1 MSYRNNKIIPCVFVI
16 FSLNSLNVILTW
28 SCIVR
33 KDVCLFI
40 LKIFGLN
47 HNNNNTNFVF
57 KGFFYVETLKV
68 FGKTTWQKLSFSC
81 HPKRSLLFSQN
92 PSFLCRVILFL
103 QEVFRMFS
111 EFLSLGYQFNQIVSR
126 YSSSL
131 FLIDCII
138 THKLVKC
145 LFFIES
151 VLFLFIKKVFKCSI
165 HHLLW
170 IVSVTTHVSFSI
182 SVCSLMI
189 SDEVLM
195 GLY

>member
-1 MSYRNNKIIPCVFVI
+1 MILLWVTEIIKIIPCVFVI

-81 HPKRSLLFSQN
+81 HPKRSLLFSQK
-92 PSFLCRVILFL
+92 PPILCRVILFL
-103 QEVFRMFS
+103 QEAFRMFS
-111 EFLSLGYQFNQIVSR
+111 EFLSLLDISSTKSCHDTRLHFSWLIVS
-126 YSSSL
+126 
-131 FLIDCII
+131 
-138 THKLVKC
+138 
-145 LFFIES
+145 
-151 VLFLFIKKVFKCSI
+151 
-165 HHLLW
+165 
-170 IVSVTTHVSFSI
+170 
-182 SVCSLMI
+182 
-189 SDEVLM
+189 
-195 GLY
+195 